1 MILDDDDT
9 NYIKDD
15 DEYFFNKRMKVPK
28 TTIISNDGKKLST
41 EEEELNKKLSYETDT
56 SNYKR
61 FDELLITPEQ
71 ANAEY
76 SIKQREEEMNSVKDY
91 ANPVFAQAVKQV
103 ESKLGRKINY
113 DEFDKMCKTYAAEL
127 ANIDAKTR
135 NREPNLVDYNTYYNQ
150 LIQNKKIVPLYQV
163 YAARL
168 EQDKVDE
175 IDKLYKEAKATTS
188 GQQLYLKAGSSVN
201 IRHKGKVTFEDLEKR
216 RRITIDNKRDVELLH
231 MKHRKEFIDKKY
243 SKEIQEELGQISNEH
258 ENDGFE

>member
-71 ANAEY
+71 ANTEY
-76 SIKQREEEMNSVKDY
+76 SIKQREEEMNSIKDY

-135 NREPNLVDYNTYYNQ
+135 NREPNLVDYNTYYDQ

-175 IDKLYKEAKATTS
+175 IDRLYKEAKATTN